1 MRVCW
6 NRQTGTFEGRVSM
19 TYEFKSRHSH
29 HLKNL
34 TNGFI
39 KRFVRFSF
47 YAFGSLIFMLF
58 FILVL
63 LGCGYPALFCFC
75 RDFLLFFIRNSY
87 GYSYIFSRIVS
98 APFSRGIG
106 GCTPKSQPIS
116 AVIGTFV
123 AHKVPAC

>member
-34 TNGFI
+34 TNSLI

-47 YAFGSLIFMLF
+47 YLESLMFFAVFFDRCLF
-58 FILVL
+58 Q
-63 LGCGYPALFCFC
+63 A
-75 RDFLLFFIRNSY
+75 N
-87 GYSYIFSRIVS
+87 
-98 APFSRGIG
+98 
-106 GCTPKSQPIS
+106 QP
-116 AVIGTFV
+116 
-123 AHKVPAC
+123 